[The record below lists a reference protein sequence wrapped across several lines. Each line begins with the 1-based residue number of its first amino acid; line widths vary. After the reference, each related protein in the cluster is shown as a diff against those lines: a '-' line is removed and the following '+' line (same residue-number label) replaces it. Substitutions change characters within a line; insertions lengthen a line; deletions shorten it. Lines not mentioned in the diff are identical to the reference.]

1 MTGEMFAFRKQ
12 TERSCSEELFYFT
25 VILYMAAAGKSG
37 IFDLV
42 LLLLCKCYCIIFKE
56 IKDGAKLPPETSA
69 PLCFDETNNTEY
81 LEATQHFFL
90 EITRTKSP
98 QLIVFISFTKERR

>member
-1 MTGEMFAFRKQ
+1 MFAFRKP
-12 TERSCSEELFYFT
+12 SVAALKNFYFT

-37 IFDLV
+37 IFGLV

-56 IKDGAKLPPETSA
+56 IKDGAKLPA

-81 LEATQHFFL
+81 LEATQQIQMIFSVFL
-90 EITRTKSP
+90 VCLK
-98 QLIVFISFTKERR
+98 LALM